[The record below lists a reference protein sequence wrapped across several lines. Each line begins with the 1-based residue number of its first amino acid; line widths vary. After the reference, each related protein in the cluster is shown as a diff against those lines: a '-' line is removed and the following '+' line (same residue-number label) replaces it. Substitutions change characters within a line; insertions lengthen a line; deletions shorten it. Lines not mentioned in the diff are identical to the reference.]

1 MGAIVDHA
9 LFGRIEAELLRF
21 SFIERAPAA
30 KKGMRSAVGIVAK
43 RTREKL
49 PDPGY
54 PGDKAGK
61 PPLKD
66 AVGVRVYQEDT
77 TGRLV
82 GRVAWLRAKR
92 GFHGHI
98 VEKGHDIV
106 RGGTKKANKT
116 VRRNDRSMSAA
127 RRARIGAGKVSGNVP
142 GKFYLA
148 NSWDETQQAQMSALE
163 AGVSKALAGKT

>member
-21 SFIERAPAA
+21 SAVSRAPAVR
-30 KKGMRSAVGIVAK
+30 KGMRAAVNIPAK

-49 PDPGY
+49 ASLLPY
-54 PGDKAGK
+54 EGDKKGK

-66 AVGVRVYQEDT
+66 AVGVKVYQEDT
-77 TGRLV
+77 TGRMV
-82 GRVAWLRAKR
+82 GRVAWVKSK
-92 GFHGHI
+92 GGSHGHL
-98 VEKGHDIV
+98 VEKGHRIV
-106 RGGTKKANKT
+106 VGGSLKAPKT
-116 VRRNDRSMSAA
+116 TRRNSKRP
-127 RRARIGAGKVSGNVP
+127 RNPRTGKGRATGGFVP

>member
-21 SFIERAPAA
+21 SAVSRSPAVR
-30 KKGMRSAVGIVAK
+30 KGMRSAVTIPAK

-49 PDPGY
+49 ASLLPY
-54 PGDKAGK
+54 AGDKKDK

-77 TGRLV
+77 TGRMV
-82 GRVAWLRAKR
+82 GRVTWLKSK
-92 GFHGHI
+92 GGSHGHL
-98 VEKGHDIV
+98 VEKGHRIV
-106 RGGTKKANKT
+106 VGGSLKAPKT
-116 VRRNDRSMSAA
+116 TRRNSKRP
-127 RRARIGAGKVSGNVP
+127 RNPRAGKGRATGGVVAGRY
-142 GKFYLA
+142 YLA
-148 NSWDETQQAQMSALE
+148 DSWTETDQAQMSALE